1 MQPAIDFVNARSSSV
16 VIEELPSYLDF
27 FINYVAS
34 AQAISTSSVPSLL
47 MHTDRIFSTILGCR
61 PRARPRH
68 PSPSV
73 IVLLYRL
80 RPRTSITPDHRN
92 SFFRIIIHRRRNA
105 VVVQAT
111 QRLRVRDISDAGVA
125 GCYLASVSQ
134 VVVLVELHA
143 RG

>member
-1 MQPAIDFVNARSSSV
+1 
-16 VIEELPSYLDF
+16 
-27 FINYVAS
+27 
-34 AQAISTSSVPSLL
+34 
-47 MHTDRIFSTILGCR
+47 MHTNRIFSNILGRR

-111 QRLRVRDISDAGVA
+111 QRLRGRDISDADVA
-125 GCYLASVSQ
+125 GRHLASVSQ
-134 VVVLVELHA
+134 VGILVERHP